1 MMTSLA
7 LAVALAAF
15 EPQGSSPYAV
25 DWVFDTTLTLAS
37 FGTLSAMHQLAGRSI
52 QGDYVCT
59 EADPT
64 TPCDPG
70 QLNRLD
76 RGTVGDNSKT
86 WDKIGSVS
94 LYAIIGG
101 VAVGTVLDN
110 AVSGTHGRF
119 RGFLADAAVTAEAT
133 GLATLTTHVLRYAV
147 RRPRPTQYAGGA
159 DIAMSDQERH
169 LSFPSGHV
177 TSTSAMATAFATT
190 FWLRHPDSPWRWV
203 IASSSVVVSGIS
215 GYGRV
220 GGGRHF
226 TSDWIAG
233 QVIGTAFGLLVP
245 LAHRADLSVSVST
258 GDTKTLNVMG
268 SF

>member
-1 MMTSLA
+1 MTSLA
-7 LAVALAAF
+7 LALALTAF
-15 EPQGSSPYAV
+15 EQQGSSPYAV
-25 DWVFDTTLTLAS
+25 DWVFDGTLTLAS
-37 FGTLSAMHQLAGRSI
+37 FGTLSAMPQLAGRRI
-52 QGDYVCT
+52 HGAYVCT

-70 QLNRLD
+70 DLNGLD
-76 RGTVGDNSKT
+76 RGTVGNNSKT

-101 VAVGTVLDN
+101 VAVSTVLDN
-110 AVSGTHGRF
+110 ALSSSAGRL
-119 RGFLADAAVTAEAT
+119 RGFLADGVVIVETT

-147 RRPRPTQYAGGA
+147 RRPRPTQYEGGA

-203 IASSSVVVSGIS
+203 VAGSSVAVSTIS

-226 TSDWIAG
+226 PSDWIAG
-233 QVIGTAFGLLVP
+233 QVIGTAFGMLVP

-258 GDTKTLNVMG
+258 GETKTVNLMG
-268 SF
+268 TF